1 MAARRAIRRFP
12 LLLALLATALWAG
25 LARAETI
32 DVSAPHAILIDYDT
46 GSVLFEKG
54 ADEPVTPA
62 STVKI
67 MTVEVVFDEIEA
79 GRVKLDDQFTV
90 SEHAWRTG
98 GAPSRSSSMF
108 AALNSHVR
116 VEDLIRGAVIVSGND
131 AAIALAEGVAGSE
144 QAFVALMNKRAA
156 ELGLKRS
163 TFANAWGMEDPG
175 QKVTARDMAALAIH
189 LIAAY
194 PNYYKYFSEK
204 DFTWG
209 KIRQTNRNPLLTMEI
224 GADGLKTGNID
235 ASGFGLVGSAVQNG
249 QRLVVAIYGAPN
261 AKERAEEARKLLL
274 WGFRSFTPKRI
285 FATGET
291 VGAAK
296 VFGGASFEAPLV
308 AKGAV
313 TILTPRVGGEKI
325 SGRIVY
331 QGPLAAPVEAGK
343 EVARLKLYR
352 GGVEILDAPLVTAA
366 AVPVGSLPQ
375 QALGAGVEYV
385 GGLLRKY
392 LGSKLSGKYVAKE

>member
-12 LLLALLATALWAG
+12 LLLAVLATALWAG

-156 ELGLKRS
+156 ELGLKHS

-189 LIAAY
+189 LISTY

-235 ASGFGLVGSAVQNG
+235 ASGFGIVGSAVQNG

-274 WGFRSFTPKRI
+274 WGFRSFAPKRI
-285 FATGET
+285 FAAGET

-296 VFGGASFEAPLV
+296 VFGGASFETPLV

-352 GGVEILDAPLVTAA
+352 GGVEILDAPLVTGA

-375 QALGAGVEYV
+375 QALGAGVEYA